1 MQIYIVP
8 KVIETYKN
16 QFEFSIDK
24 RLIKF
29 INFIKPKKNVEIL
42 ISKKKIKKKSL
53 IILSGGNNIKK
64 NTKTNADI
72 IRSDLDNFYF
82 NYSKK

>member
-42 ISKKKIKKKSL
+42 ISKKKL
-53 IILSGGNNIKK
+53 KK
-64 NTKTNADI
+64 N
-72 IRSDLDNFYF
+72 L
-82 NYSKK
+82 